1 LTFKIIGLHFYKNF
15 LIYLCCRGSSVVERM
30 PEEHCV
36 GGSIPSR
43 GTKMYSVYVLYNPE
57 SKRIYI
63 GYTNNLKRRISE
75 HMKSNLSHRNKNFM
89 LIFYESFIDKQDAI
103 KRESYLKS
111 SKGKISLRNILKNTL
126 YRVGGSPRT
135 T

>member
-1 LTFKIIGLHFYKNF
+1 
-15 LIYLCCRGSSVVERM
+15 
-30 PEEHCV
+30 
-36 GGSIPSR
+36 
-43 GTKMYSVYVLYNPE
+43 MYSVYILYNPE

-103 KRESYLKS
+103 KREHYLKS

-126 YRVGGSPRT
+126 YRFGGSPRT